1 MQFAADTASKLLPLF
16 SLSLRIFTP
25 FSNLSITFL
34 SLRVSALHLILAK
47 RVADV
52 ENKFMV
58 TEGKGRKEI
67 EVTRKRRAGVK
78 REETNLVSNH
88 SIRVLQSP
96 EHPER
101 FTELI
106 EKRKGR

>member
-1 MQFAADTASKLLPLF
+1 MVWMHFAADTASKLLLLF

-58 TEGKGRKEI
+58 TEGKGRKD
-67 EVTRKRRAGVK
+67 K
-78 REETNLVSNH
+78 
-88 SIRVLQSP
+88 LQDWD
-96 EHPER
+96 
-101 FTELI
+101 
-106 EKRKGR
+106 

>member
-1 MQFAADTASKLLPLF
+1 MKSFSIVRDTRRGTQSYME
-16 SLSLRIFTP
+16 
-25 FSNLSITFL
+25 
-34 SLRVSALHLILAK
+34 K
-47 RVADV
+47 RRG
-52 ENKFMV
+52 M
-58 TEGKGRKEI
+58 KEI
-67 EVTRKRRAGVK
+67 EVTRKRREGVK

>member
-1 MQFAADTASKLLPLF
+1 MKQFFAAKDTQRDSQNY
-16 SLSLRIFTP
+16 IE
-25 FSNLSITFL
+25 
-34 SLRVSALHLILAK
+34 K
-47 RVADV
+47 RR
-52 ENKFMV
+52 
-58 TEGKGRKEI
+58 GRKEI
-67 EVTRKRRAGVK
+67 EVTRKRRGGVK

>member
-1 MQFAADTASKLLPLF
+1 M
-16 SLSLRIFTP
+16 
-25 FSNLSITFL
+25 
-34 SLRVSALHLILAK
+34 
-47 RVADV
+47 
-52 ENKFMV
+52 
-58 TEGKGRKEI
+58 
-67 EVTRKRRAGVK
+67 TRKRRGGVK